1 VATASGRAGLG
12 KVIARLGTAD
22 IVERLADLP
31 ASELTTLLLEVAS
44 ARASRVAPVDVQRRY
59 ASDRFSRPAPT
70 LFHTL
75 RKVEELF
82 IGAVHADTNWVVA
95 SPLAPF
101 GVHAA
106 LGHVSQDWVVSTV
119 RPNEVA
125 ADPTVALAL
134 EAASVRAETGRRRS
148 EPVQRFA
155 TIQRVTRAQRYESP
169 DTFAHFSIFGL
180 VTAGRSRSSN
190 AFDVESLIGHLAVY
204 EQALS
209 RIAESIEF
217 VLSLPDDP
225 GGAGLR
231 NAVAERW
238 ADSEAVSVS
247 VAPARLPSQRYY
259 RRGCFKVYAI
269 GGGRRSEVADGGYT
283 DWTARLL
290 DDRHERL
297 LISGAGL
304 DRPALF
310 LRGTDSEGGAS

>member
-44 ARASRVAPVDVQRRY
+44 ARASHIAPLDVHRRY
-59 ASDRFSRPAPT
+59 RSDRFSRPAPT
-70 LFHTL
+70 PFEAL
-75 RKVEELF
+75 RKIEELF
-82 IGAVHADTNWVVA
+82 IGAVHADTTWVVA

-106 LGHVSQDWVVSTV
+106 LGQVTQDWVVSTV
-119 RPNEVA
+119 RPNEAA

-134 EAASVRAETGRRRS
+134 EAASVRANTTLRRG
-148 EPVQRFA
+148 ELVQQFA
-155 TIQRVTRAQRYESP
+155 TIQRVTRAQLYESP

-180 VTAGRSRSSN
+180 VTAGRSWSSN
-190 AFDVESLIGHLAVY
+190 TFDVESLLEHLTVY
-204 EQALS
+204 EHALS
-209 RIAESIEF
+209 RVAESIEI

-225 GGAGLR
+225 GGARLR

-238 ADSEAVSVS
+238 PDSGTVSVS
-247 VAPARLPSQRYY
+247 LDPARLLSQRYY
-259 RRGCFKVYAI
+259 RRGCFKVHAI
-269 GGGRRSEVADGGYT
+269 GGGRRFEVADGGFT
-283 DWTARLL
+283 DWTERLL

-310 LRGTDSEGGAS
+310 LRGTDGGEGDS